1 MEEHLNKDSTPSTP
15 ALSLI
20 YALEAQLEH
29 IFKEGLAARFTRHS
43 AMAQQVQDWISKNGF
58 EILAPEGYRSQ
69 TVTTVKNTK
78 GVDFNEMNSYLMQ
91 KEMRIANGYG
101 RLKDKTFRI
110 AHMGETQLEDIDK
123 LLIAL
128 EEFLSQN

>member
-1 MEEHLNKDSTPSTP
+1 
-15 ALSLI
+15 
-20 YALEAQLEH
+20 
-29 IFKEGLAARFTRHS
+29 
-43 AMAQQVQDWISKNGF
+43 
-58 EILAPEGYRSQ
+58 LAPEGYRSQ

-110 AHMGETQLEDIDK
+110 AHMGETQPEDIDK